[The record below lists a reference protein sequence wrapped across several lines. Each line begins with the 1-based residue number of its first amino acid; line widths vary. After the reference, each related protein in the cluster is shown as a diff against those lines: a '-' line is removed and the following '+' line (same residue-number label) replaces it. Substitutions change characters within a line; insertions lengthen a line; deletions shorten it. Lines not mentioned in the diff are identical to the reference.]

1 MARIP
6 PNSVALAG
14 EFAVL
19 SQLTLRGYDAS
30 MTLGH
35 TKNIDI
41 LVRDPKTG
49 ARYEVE
55 VKTNLETRT
64 RDSDSKLFGKFV
76 TDWQMSAKH
85 EEIQDPSLFYCFV
98 HINASRTDPDK
109 YAFRFF
115 IVPSAVV
122 ARYVREEH
130 QLWLSDNPAHQTS
143 DRRLFRIGLPND
155 RQIAVPAPL
164 ASHYEDRWNFAPD
177 STAVGVP
184 RGQGER
190 LNRTPNTDARK
201 GGARRLA

>member
-6 PNSVALAG
+6 PNSVGLAR

-19 SQLTLRGYDAS
+19 SQLTLRGYDAG

-41 LVRDPKTG
+41 LVLDPRRG

-64 RDSDSKLFGKFV
+64 RDSDSRLFETFV

-85 EEIQDPSLFYCFV
+85 EGVIDPNLFYCFV
-98 HINASRTDPDK
+98 HINSSRTELSK
-109 YAFRFF
+109 YALRFF
-115 IVPSAVV
+115 IVPSVVV
-122 ARYVREEH
+122 AKYVRDEH
-130 QLWLSDNPAHQTS
+130 QLWLKDNPAHRTS

-155 RQIAVPAPL
+155 RPIAVPAPL
-164 ASHYEDRWNFAPD
+164 ASVYEDNWDFA
-177 STAVGVP
+177 STPSIVGKP
-184 RGQGER
+184 TEQRGHP
-190 LNRTPNTDARK
+190 NSTPNTDARK
-201 GGARRLA
+201 SGARRLT

>member
-6 PNSVALAG
+6 PNSVGLAG

-19 SQLTLRGYDAS
+19 SQLTLRGYDAG

-41 LVRDPKTG
+41 LVLDPHKG
-49 ARYEVE
+49 ERYQVE

-76 TDWQMSAKH
+76 TDWQMSTKH
-85 EEIQDPSLFYCFV
+85 EGIVDPNLFYCFV
-98 HINASRTDPDK
+98 HINASRTDLSN

-122 ARYVREEH
+122 AKYLREEH
-130 QLWLSDNPAHQTS
+130 RLWLKDNPAHRTS

-155 RQIAVPAPL
+155 RPIVVPAPL
-164 ASHYEDRWNFAPD
+164 ASVYEDNWEFASMP
-177 STAVGVP
+177 SIVSKAGN
-184 RGQGER
+184 RRER
-190 LNRTPNTDARK
+190 PNNTPNTDARRNS
-201 GGARRLA
+201 ARRLA

>member
-6 PNSVALAG
+6 PNSVGLAG

-19 SQLTLRGYDAS
+19 SQLTLRGFDAG

-41 LVRDPKTG
+41 LVLEPRAG
-49 ARYEVE
+49 ARYEIE

-64 RDSDSKLFGKFV
+64 RNSDSRLFGRFV
-76 TDWQMSAKH
+76 TDWQMNAKQ
-85 EEIQDPSLFYCFV
+85 EGVVDPKLFYCFV
-98 HINASRTDPDK
+98 HINGSRTDLFK

-122 ARYVREEH
+122 AKYLREEH
-130 QLWLSDNPAHQTS
+130 QLWLKDNPAHRTS

-155 RQIAVPAPL
+155 RPITVPAPL
-164 ASHYEDRWNFAPD
+164 ASVYEDNWEFASKSFNASKAND
-177 STAVGVP
+177 
-184 RGQGER
+184 R
-190 LNRTPNTDARK
+190 
-201 GGARRLA
+201 